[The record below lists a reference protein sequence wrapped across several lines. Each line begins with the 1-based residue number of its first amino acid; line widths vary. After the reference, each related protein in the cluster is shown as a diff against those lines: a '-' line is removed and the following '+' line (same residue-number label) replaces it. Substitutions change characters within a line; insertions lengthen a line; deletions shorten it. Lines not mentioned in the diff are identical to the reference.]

1 MARLI
6 LALIAL
12 TVIIPHLALA
22 EPTPDATAEKSA
34 LPEPNGVAAKSG
46 VIDRIVASV
55 GEAEHG
61 VAENYGVP
69 PLSVGEAID
78 TALAKSPYLKAADLD
93 AQAALTQVQEARGH
107 AFPTVVLSES
117 IMRTDQPAWNLFERF
132 GQQRYSF
139 KLFQDFQNPDRI
151 NHLTPYTNFQTK
163 LQIEQPVYTGGRLGA
178 GMDQARL
185 GAQAEAQAKERV
197 RQEVIFDVVRTYYGV
212 LLAQRGEYVAKLAVK
227 TVAAHVKTAENLYR
241 AGVVV
246 KSDVLSAQVH
256 LAKTREQAIIAGN
269 QVNLAK
275 AALNHYMGVEQTTEY
290 TIQGDLNYVPVF
302 YGLAELIK
310 EALAERPDLQQV
322 IFGTE
327 ATRRGIDFARAG
339 YYPTVGVMANY
350 AFDDHGPK
358 DLFSDG
364 RSYTLAAMAN
374 WTVFDGLI
382 TQAQVERATLATQKM
397 EQVQERVKSGIAL
410 QVRQAYLA
418 LDAARK
424 RIEVTRSAV
433 DQATES
439 QRIIHSRYEAGVT
452 TMVEVLDADT
462 ALLGARLAA
471 LQARYDHNLAQVE
484 LDFALGRLK
493 S

>member
-1 MARLI
+1 MFRLI
-6 LALIAL
+6 LALVAL
-12 TVIIPHLALA
+12 VPLLPTVVFAAPEA
-22 EPTPDATAEKSA
+22 E
-34 LPEPNGVAAKSG
+34 KSG

-55 GEAEHG
+55 AAAEHG
-61 VAENYGVP
+61 VTDQYGAP
-69 PLSVGEAID
+69 PLSLAEAID
-78 TALAKSPYLKAADLD
+78 TALEKSPYLKAAELD
-93 AQAALTQVQEARGH
+93 AEAALTQVQEARGH
-107 AFPTVVLSES
+107 AFPKIVLSET
-117 IMRTDQPAWNLFERF
+117 IMRTDHPAWAIFQQF
-132 GQQRYSF
+132 GQQEYDF
-139 KLFQDFQNPDRI
+139 NLFTDFQNPDRI
-151 NHLTPYTNFQTK
+151 NHLTPHTNFETK
-163 LQIEQPVYTGGRLGA
+163 LQVEQPLYTGGRLSA

-185 GAQAEAQAKERV
+185 GAQAQAQAKERV

-212 LLAQRGEYVAKLAVK
+212 LMAQRGEHVAKEAVK

-246 KSDVLSAQVH
+246 KSDVLSAKVA
-256 LAKTREQAIIAGN
+256 LAKTREQAIVAGN
-269 QVNLAK
+269 QVKLAK
-275 AALNHYMGVEQTTEY
+275 AALNHYMGVDQATEY

-302 YGLAELIK
+302 FGLADLIK

-350 AFDDHGPK
+350 AFNDSGPK

-382 TQAQVERATLATQKM
+382 TQAQVERATLQTQKM
-397 EQVQERVKSGIAL
+397 ERLQERVKSGIAL

-418 LDAARK
+418 LDAARQ
-424 RIEVTRSAV
+424 RIQVTRTAV
-433 DQATES
+433 SQAKES
-439 QRIIHSRYEAGVT
+439 QRIIHNRYQAGVT

-471 LQARYDHNLAQVE
+471 VQARYDHNLAQVQ

>member
-1 MARLI
+1 MSSLI
-6 LALIAL
+6 TALIAL
-12 TVIIPHLALA
+12 IVLVPN
-22 EPTPDATAEKSA
+22 SA
-34 LPEPNGVAAKSG
+34 LGAPAVEKSG

-55 GEAEHG
+55 AEAEHG
-61 VAENYGVP
+61 VADQYGAT
-69 PLSVGEAID
+69 PLALAEAID
-78 TALAKSPYLKAADLD
+78 TALEKSPYLKAAEFD
-93 AQAALTQVQEARGH
+93 AEAALTQMREARGH
-107 AFPTVVLSES
+107 AFPKIVLSET
-117 IMRTDQPAWNLFERF
+117 IMRTDHPAWAIFEQF
-132 GQQRYSF
+132 GQQEYDF
-139 KLFQDFQNPDRI
+139 ALFRDFQNPDRI
-151 NHLTPYTNFQTK
+151 NHLTPRTNFQTK
-163 LQIEQPVYTGGRLGA
+163 LQIEQPVYTGGRLSA

-185 GAQAEAQAKERV
+185 GAKAQAQAKERV

-212 LLAQRGEYVAKLAVK
+212 LLAQRGEHVAKEAVK
-227 TVAAHVKTAENLYR
+227 TVAAHVQTAENLYR

-246 KSDVLSAQVH
+246 KSDVLSAQVA

-269 QVNLAK
+269 QVKLAK
-275 AALNHYMGVEQTTEY
+275 AALNHYMGVEQSTEY
-290 TIQGDLNYVPVF
+290 AIQGDLNYVPVF
-302 YGLAELIK
+302 FGLADLIK

-350 AFDDHGPK
+350 AFDDSGPK

-364 RSYTLAAMAN
+364 RSYSLAAMAN
-374 WTVFDGLI
+374 WTVFDGFI
-382 TQAQVERATLATQKM
+382 TKAQVERATLQTKKM
-397 EQVQERVKSGIAL
+397 EAVQERVRSGIAL

-424 RIEVTRSAV
+424 RIEVTRKAV
-433 DQATES
+433 SQAQES
-439 QRIIHSRYEAGVT
+439 QRIIHNRYQAGVT

-471 LQARYDHNLAQVE
+471 VQARYDHNLAQVQ